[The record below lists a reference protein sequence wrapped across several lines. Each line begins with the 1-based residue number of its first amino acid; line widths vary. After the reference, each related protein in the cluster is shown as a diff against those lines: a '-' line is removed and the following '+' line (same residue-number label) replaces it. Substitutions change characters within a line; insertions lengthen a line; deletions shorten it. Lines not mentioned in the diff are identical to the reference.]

1 VIVIV
6 SAVFCYV
13 IFNVYIMYMIN
24 RLFRVFHNCYV
35 LHERLHLFRSNVE
48 PVENMPRVDWNSLHI
63 VETHDDEGRIALLSE
78 NQIYALLGLREE
90 GTTNESE
97 YVEHGVD
104 NDDDCFRTSD
114 VLPSEMVI
122 SYDKDHPIMDIGT
135 IYPTMEEFKM
145 AVRQFAINEEF
156 TLGTEKSD
164 KKRYRCFC
172 KSSLD
177 CPWKING
184 TKHKEESIVEVNIF
198 FLFPIII

>member
-104 NDDDCFRTSD
+104 NDDDCIRTSD
-114 VLPSEMVI
+114 VLPSEMI
-122 SYDKDHPIMDIGT
+122 
-135 IYPTMEEFKM
+135 
-145 AVRQFAINEEF
+145 AVGSVSLCR
-156 TLGTEKSD
+156 SP
-164 KKRYRCFC
+164 
-172 KSSLD
+172 SLD
-177 CPWKING
+177 PRSMSSDARRCMAWLDAKDL
-184 TKHKEESIVEVNIF
+184 KSVV
-198 FLFPIII
+198 